1 MCLTIK
7 LLFAHNIA
15 FNFLCP
21 VCHLLGNKSGTIIH
35 ESMVNLSQFTRASIV
50 LSLASRKRSI
60 LVFTS
65 SITCYHK
72 FVATMIRVFTFE
84 SESSRIESSRIE
96 SSRIEPS
103 RVESWGKASRVESRV
118 HNNRVRIK
126 EAVSRQEKNN
136 PRLLPLS
143 TCSLRN
149 CRECYF
155 LSRRRKRRIR
165 TEKGKDKEK
174 EKENRIHLR

>member
-15 FNFLCP
+15 FNFLYPACR
-21 VCHLLGNKSGTIIH
+21 LSGNKSGTIIH
-35 ESMVNLSQFTRASIV
+35 DRMVNLEQFTRASIV
-50 LSLASRKRSI
+50 LPLANREPSI
-60 LVFTS
+60 LAFTS
-65 SITCYHK
+65 SITRYHK
-72 FVATMIRVFTFE
+72 FEAMMMRLHIQ
-84 SESSRIESSRIE
+84 
-96 SSRIEPS
+96 
-103 RVESWGKASRVESRV
+103 SRVESRRSEASWV
-118 HNNRVRIK
+118 ESRIHNNRVRIK

-136 PRLLPLS
+136 PRLLSLS

-155 LSRRRKRRIR
+155 LSRRRKRRVR